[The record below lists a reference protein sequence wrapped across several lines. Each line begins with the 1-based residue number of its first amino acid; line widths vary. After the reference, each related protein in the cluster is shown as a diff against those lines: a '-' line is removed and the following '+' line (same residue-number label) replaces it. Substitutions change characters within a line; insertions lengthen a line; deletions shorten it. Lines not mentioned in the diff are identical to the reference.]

1 MNERTY
7 RNRKKKESPSDRRK
21 RSPCRHTEDTLRT
34 CGGGTR
40 RKDNN
45 TVIREIMSN
54 HPESRNPYGIR
65 MLVSIVYRDNG
76 RWKREIGEGTE
87 VREEGEELRPIA
99 SVACDVARSKDS
111 VSLGFRPILQH
122 YFLTNKQCFSLT
134 INQYKQQH
142 I

>member
-21 RSPCRHTEDTLRT
+21 RSPRRHTEDTLRT

-40 RKDNN
+40 RSSNNTRRKDNNN

-87 VREEGEELRPIA
+87 VREEGEELRPIP
-99 SVACDVARSKDS
+99 SVACDVSRSRTS
-111 VSLGFRPILQH
+111 GSLGL
-122 YFLTNKQCFSLT
+122 
-134 INQYKQQH
+134 YKTLDCSVVLS
-142 I
+142 